1 MDSHFMSIMENQ
13 ISGKA
18 AYLQEK
24 EKVSRLS
31 ILFEHYKY
39 VKLPMIMMQIIWN
52 DDSDDSWRRILI
64 EPLIE

>member
-1 MDSHFMSIMENQ
+1 MSIMENQ

-39 VKLPMIMMQIIWN
+39 IMLPMIMMQIIWN
-52 DDSDDSWRRILI
+52 DDSDDSWRGILI

>member
-1 MDSHFMSIMENQ
+1 MSIMENQ

-24 EKVSRLS
+24 EKVSGLS

-39 VKLPMIMMQIIWN
+39 IMLPMIMMQIIWN
-52 DDSDDSWRRILI
+52 DDSDDSRRRILI
-64 EPLIE
+64 DPLIE

>member
-1 MDSHFMSIMENQ
+1 MSIMENQ

-52 DDSDDSWRRILI
+52 DDSDDRRRRILI